1 MAAFTLLAFLVPITG
16 WGQARG
22 DVLSYTLEPASG
34 SNNGYANNCDITIG
48 GITWNLTGN
57 STYQP
62 WRIGGKNLTEVDRPL
77 YSKTAIADNIS
88 KIEVTHGS
96 ANSITINSWTVIVA
110 SDAAFETVV
119 SQLTPTFEANKTT
132 TIIRPDGAD
141 WTGCYYKFVY
151 NVSVTG
157 NSNKFLEF
165 TRAKFYKEDGGS
177 TPTTPTTVTIDAS
190 GITNTDIYNGT
201 AAGSLSATVMDN
213 NNNTVIEGAT
223 VTWESND
230 DDIATID
237 ANGVVTLVAVGST
250 TITASYAGNDTY
262 ESSSATYTIEVIDST
277 PSTGSNSTFIFN
289 TDDGLEALNITKPS
303 SGAGTDLDPDTD
315 YTIGDVTMNITHGTT
330 TNTRVWNSSGN
341 TDLRV
346 YSNGTLAFTVPE
358 GNAITKITFD
368 GNTIALSGVN
378 NSVWTAT
385 GDPVNTVTFTNNAT
399 GSKIR
404 TITVEYEATVPPTVA
419 APTFNPVAG
428 SYAEPQ
434 SVTITCATEGASIYY
449 TIDGSAPNN
458 TSAQYTGSITV
469 SVSTTI
475 KAIAYVGEDY
485 SSVTTAAYVIELP
498 TVATPTFNLATG
510 TYAGTQE
517 VTITCA
523 TEDAT
528 IYYTLDGED
537 PTTESNVYSTPL
549 TISETTTVKAMAVKD
564 NYNNSAIAEA
574 TYTIIPSVPGYVI
587 DFENAASAYTD
598 WEFVNIVSQQTG
610 ANNVSA
616 HGGTYYGTTGG
627 KASGKI
633 VTKEKIATPYILTC
647 YVTRQ
652 STNTTAST
660 WYIQVSSDGEAW
672 TNVATQSATSMTVGT
687 WVEFSAN
694 LTQYTDV
701 YVRLC
706 YEGSTA
712 VRNIDDLTLITTVPA
727 VATPT
732 FSPEAGTYYEVQNV
746 TIACTT
752 EGATIYYTTN
762 GTTPDNTS
770 TQYDGAITVSE
781 TTTINAIAYVG
792 EDFSSV
798 ATATYTIVTPT
809 TIAEVRAQTIGDVVF
824 TTGVVT
830 SVTGNGTKT
839 VYMQD
844 NTAGIVVYGALT
856 TTVAKGD
863 EIRVQGELTSHHG
876 LLEIGSSTNAPT
888 VTVISHNHTVT
899 PALKTIAQI
908 DNTIQATLVRVENA
922 TVTLISGQN
931 YTIAQGENTIIVRNL
946 SGVEVNNVVSLT
958 TNVGYY
964 DNLQLVNP
972 TDVQIAQS
980 GFAYQYSINGT
991 LGAVQHDTEITLS
1004 DGAPVG
1010 GLAFAGW
1017 TLNPNDV
1024 ASESIL
1030 AAGSSYGLIEDGVVF
1045 YAVYSRTVSSGNY
1058 VKVIETPD
1066 NWSGNYLIVNENNG
1080 VAFNG
1085 ALTTLD
1091 VANNTVSIR
1100 FNDDG
1105 IFGNYETNAGIFTI
1119 TPSNGDSVVI
1129 QSASGLYIGRTTYN
1143 NGLETSSA
1151 TEYDNEISFDDSG
1164 NVVIVSEGGDSL
1176 RYNAASNQQRFRYYK
1191 NGQQTIQLY
1200 KQEGEITSTTSF
1212 YTRVFA
1218 NETATADVII
1228 VGPSII
1234 PSGYTLT
1241 MANYTLTNE
1250 LGADKFII
1258 EDGAQMPGFWNEVSG
1273 TMQKNINACDYS
1285 SNNNAGYYLITTP
1298 IDGYAP
1304 SAENGFLTT
1313 NYDLYAYDATEDE
1326 EWRNYKANNFNLTLG
1341 KGYLYANGEN
1351 TTLQF
1356 AGTLNGAS
1364 MCIQNLAYVE
1374 DDGLKS
1380 LNLVGNP
1387 YLHSEEFCLGEN
1399 GTTMSVGPETNYLS
1413 MNSTGDGFIVTTA
1426 TKYTAQPL
1434 QGFFVQATAE
1444 NQLIMEIG
1452 AALQP
1457 EDDIAVGLGNL
1468 NIKIDHNNILL
1479 DNAIVNFGNARMM
1492 RKFYLS
1498 NSSTRV
1504 YIPQGNRDFAVVRSA
1519 NEGEMPVNFKAETN
1533 GTYTISVNAENV
1545 NMSYLHLIDNVTG
1558 ADVDLLSTPS
1568 YSFEANTND
1577 YATRFRLVFKANANV
1592 SENVDAVTFA
1602 FFNGSTWTVSNLGEA
1617 TLQVVDVM
1625 GRVLSSETVNG
1636 NAEFSLNQ
1644 VPGVYMLRLVNG
1656 ENVKVQKVVVR

>member
-119 SQLTPTFEANKTT
+119 SELTPTFEANKTT

-330 TNTRVWNSSGN
+330 NTRVWNSSGN

-385 GDPVNTVTFTNNAT
+385 GDPVSTVAFTNNTTA
-399 GSKIR
+399 SKIR

-419 APTFNPVAG
+419 APVFSPVAG
-428 SYAEPQ
+428 TYTEPK
-434 SVTITCATEGASIYY
+434 SVTITCATEGSTIYY
-449 TIDGSAPNN
+449 TLDGSTPDNN
-458 TSAQYTGSITV
+458 STQYNGAITV
-469 SVSTTI
+469 SVTTTI
-475 KAIAYVGEDY
+475 KAIAYNGEDH
-485 SSVTTAAYVIELP
+485 SNVATAAYVIELP
-498 TVATPTFNLATG
+498 TVATPTFDPVAG
-510 TYAGTQE
+510 TYAGAQT
-517 VTITCA
+517 VTIACA
-523 TEDAT
+523 TEGAT

-537 PTTESNVYSTPL
+537 PTTESDVYSIPI

-564 NYNNSAIAEA
+564 NYNNSAIATA
-574 TYTIIPSVPGYVI
+574 TYNITAAVPGYVI

-652 STNTTAST
+652 STNTTASA

-672 TNVATQSATSMTVGT
+672 TNVATQSATSMSVGT
-687 WVEFSAN
+687 WVEFTAN

-732 FSPEAGTYYEVQNV
+732 FSPEAGTYYEAQNV

-798 ATATYTIVTPT
+798 ATATYTIVMPM
-809 TIAEVRAQTIGDVVF
+809 TIAQVREQGTGDVL
-824 TTGVVT
+824 TTGTIT
-830 SVTGNGTKT
+830 SISGNGTKT
-839 VYMQD
+839 AYMQD
-844 NTAGIVVYGALT
+844 ATAAIVVYGSFTAA
-856 TTVAKGD
+856 VGD
-863 EIRVQGELTSHHG
+863 AIRVSGTLEDHHG
-876 LLEIGSSTNAPT
+876 LLEIKNPS
-888 VTVISHNHTVT
+888 VTVISSGNTIN
-899 PALKTIAQI
+899 PELMTIAQI
-908 DNTIQATLVRVENA
+908 NASTNQGWYIRIEGA
-922 TVTLISGQN
+922 TVTDKTGDNTTIS
-931 YTIAQGENTIIVRNL
+931 QGENTVNVYKI
-946 SGVEVNNVVSLT
+946 SGVNVDDVISF
-958 TNVGYY
+958 NGNIGCY
-964 DNLQLVNP
+964 DNLQIVNP
-972 TDVQIAQS
+972 RDVTVAPA
-980 GFAYQYSINGT
+980 GFAYQYSINGVPGNELYGT
-991 LGAVQHDTEITLS
+991 NITLS
-1004 DGAPVG
+1004 NGAAVG

-1017 TLNPNDV
+1017 TLDPNDV
-1024 ASESIL
+1024 ENIL
-1030 AAGSSYGLIEDGVVF
+1030 AAGSPYELTADGVVF
-1045 YAVYSRTVSSGNY
+1045 YAVYSRTVASGSY
-1058 VKVIETPD
+1058 VRVTESPD
-1066 NWSGNYLIVNENNG
+1066 DWTGNYLIVNQEYG

-1085 ALTTLD
+1085 AVQPKLD
-1091 VANNTVSIR
+1091 IESNTISISV
-1100 FNDDG
+1100 NG
-1105 IFGNYETNAGIFTI
+1105 NSISANYETNAGIFTI
-1119 TPSNGDSVVI
+1119 TPTADGDSVII
-1129 QSASGLYIGRTTYN
+1129 QSASGLYMGQNADANGLLSSTSIEYHNAISFGGDTVNIIGR
-1143 NGLETSSA
+1143 
-1151 TEYDNEISFDDSG
+1151 
-1164 NVVIVSEGGDSL
+1164 GGAYL
-1176 RYNAASNQQRFRYYK
+1176 RYNKASNQNRFRYYK
-1191 NGQQTIQLY
+1191 TSSYLGQKPIQLF
-1200 KQEGEITSTTSF
+1200 KQEGEITTTSSF
-1212 YTRVFA
+1212 YTRVFV
-1218 NETATADVII
+1218 NETATAAIQI

-1234 PSGYTLT
+1234 PSNYSLN
-1241 MANYTLTNE
+1241 MATYTLTNE
-1250 LGADKFII
+1250 LGAANLVI
-1258 EDGAQMPGFWNEVSG
+1258 EEGGQLIHSEGNVAV
-1273 TMQKNINACDYS
+1273 TMQKHINQYTGAHD
-1285 SNNNAGYYLITTP
+1285 NYYLIAAP
-1298 IDGYAP
+1298 FQIDP
-1304 SAENGFLTT
+1304 STVSGMLDND
-1313 NYDLYAYDATEDE
+1313 YDLYSFASWAPGE
-1326 EWRNYKANNFNLTLG
+1326 EWQNYEAEGGEFWLQEG
-1341 KGYLYANGEN
+1341 QGFLYANNVDTDLEFVGQVAPSTDDDFYYGGLYDESS
-1351 TTLQF
+1351 TDPF
-1356 AGTLNGAS
+1356 NGWS
-1364 MCIQNLAYVE
+1364 LA
-1374 DDGLKS
+1374 
-1380 LNLVGNP
+1380 GNP
-1387 YLHSEEFCLGEN
+1387 FACNAYPVLNDGTAASFYKISGDELVLSEENYMRPLEGIFMQETDESTQYFFNRTEPAPSRAIDL
-1399 GTTMSVGPETNYLS
+1399 TVMSVARG
-1413 MNSTGDGFIVTTA
+1413 TA
-1426 TKYTAQPL
+1426 NCDRVRVR
-1434 QGFFVQATAE
+1434 FD
-1444 NQLIMEIG
+1444 N
-1452 AALQP
+1452 
-1457 EDDIAVGLGNL
+1457 GN
-1468 NIKIDHNNILL
+1468 
-1479 DNAIVNFGNARMM
+1479 NFG
-1492 RKFYLS
+1492 KFQLNPNHTKLYF
-1498 NSSTRV
+1498 T
-1504 YIPQGNRDFAVVRSA
+1504 QGNKDFAVVRSA
-1519 NEGEMPVNFKAETN
+1519 NEGEMPVSFKAETN

-1592 SENVDAVTFA
+1592 HENADADTFA
-1602 FFNGSTWTVSNLGEA
+1602 FFNGNEWVVSNIGEA

-1625 GRVLSSETVNG
+1625 GRVLSSETING
-1636 NAEFSLNQ
+1636 NAEISIKQ
-1644 VPGVYMLRLVNG
+1644 EPGVYMLRLING
-1656 ENVKVQKVVVR
+1656 DNVKTQKVVVR

>member
-1 MAAFTLLAFLVPITG
+1 MKRKFTFLMAALTLLAFLVPITG
-16 WGQARG
+16 WGQTTVASFSRSG
-22 DVLSYTLEPASG
+22 STDTYTEGQTFTKVAEPKTGYYQDGTGTAGTTEKYLQLKGSTAYWTTTPESISFTAKLGGGTTKDPLDNNVLVALLDNEGNVIEGTSTIVTTKITNTTGSEFTVSVPAVNNAYGVKISHIKETGFNVRYYSFSLSY
-34 SNNGYANNCDITIG
+34 
-48 GITWNLTGN
+48 
-57 STYQP
+57 
-62 WRIGGKNLTEVDRPL
+62 V
-77 YSKTAIADNIS
+77 
-88 KIEVTHGS
+88 
-96 ANSITINSWTVIVA
+96 
-110 SDAAFETVV
+110 
-119 SQLTPTFEANKTT
+119 EA
-132 TIIRPDGAD
+132 
-141 WTGCYYKFVY
+141 
-151 NVSVTG
+151 
-157 NSNKFLEF
+157 
-165 TRAKFYKEDGGS
+165 GGS
-177 TPTTPTTVTIDAS
+177 TTTPTTVTIDAS
-190 GITNTDIYNGT
+190 GITNTDLYIGT
-201 AAGSLSATVMDN
+201 EAGQLTATVKDN
-213 NNNTVIEGAT
+213 DDNLIDGAT

-230 DDIATID
+230 DDIATIN

-262 ESSSATYTIEVIDST
+262 GSSSATYTIEVTDTT
-277 PSTGSNSTFIFN
+277 PVTGSTFIFN
-289 TDDGLEALNITKPS
+289 TDEGLEALNITKPS

-315 YTIGDVTMNITHGTT
+315 YTIGDVTMNITHGT

-385 GDPVNTVTFTNNAT
+385 GDPVSTVAFTNNTTA
-399 GSKIR
+399 SKIR

-419 APTFNPVAG
+419 APVFSPVAG
-428 SYAEPQ
+428 TYTEPK
-434 SVTITCATEGASIYY
+434 SVTITCATEGSTIYY
-449 TIDGSAPNN
+449 TLDGSTPDNN
-458 TSAQYTGSITV
+458 STQYNGAITV
-469 SVSTTI
+469 SVTTTI
-475 KAIAYVGEDY
+475 KAIAYNGEDH
-485 SSVTTAAYVIELP
+485 SNVATAAYVIELP
-498 TVATPTFNLATG
+498 TVATPTLDPVAG
-510 TYAGTQE
+510 TYAGAQT
-517 VTITCA
+517 VTIACA
-523 TEDAT
+523 TEGAT

-537 PTTESNVYSTPL
+537 PTIESTVYYMPF
-549 TISETTTVKAMAVKD
+549 TISQTTTVKAMAVKN

-574 TYTIIPSVPGYVI
+574 AYTIIPSVPGYVI

-652 STNTTAST
+652 STNTTASA

-672 TNVATQSATSMTVGT
+672 TNVATQSATSMSVGT
-687 WVEFSAN
+687 WVEFTAN

-732 FSPEAGTYYEVQNV
+732 FSPEAGTYYEAQNV

-798 ATATYTIVTPT
+798 ATATYTIVTPM
-809 TIAEVRAQTIGDVVF
+809 TIAEVRAQTIGDVVL

-844 NTAGIVVYGALT
+844 NTAGIVVYGAFT

-946 SGVEVNNVVSLT
+946 SGVEKNNVVSLT
-958 TNVGYY
+958 ANVGYY

-991 LGAVQHDTEITLS
+991 LGTVQHGTEITLS
-1004 DGAPVG
+1004 NGAAVG

-1017 TLNPNDV
+1017 TLDPNDV
-1024 ASESIL
+1024 ANESIL
-1030 AAGSSYGLIEDGVVF
+1030 APGSSYELTDDGVVF

-1058 VKVIETPD
+1058 VKVTETPED
-1066 NWSGNYLIVNENNG
+1066 WSGNYLIVSENNG

-1091 VANNTVSIR
+1091 ADNNTVSIR
-1100 FNDDG
+1100 FNSDG
-1105 IFGNYETNAGIFTI
+1105 ISGNYETNAAIFTI
-1119 TPSNGDSVVI
+1119 APTVGDSVSI
-1129 QSASGLYIGRTTYN
+1129 KSASGLYIGQNTDANGLLSSTETVYN
-1143 NGLETSSA
+1143 NA
-1151 TEYDNEISFDDSG
+1151 ISF
-1164 NVVIVSEGGDSL
+1164 GGDSVNIVGKGGAYL
-1176 RYNAASNQQRFRYYK
+1176 RYNKASNQNRFRYYK
-1191 NGQQTIQLY
+1191 TSSYVGQQPIQLY

-1218 NETATADVII
+1218 NETAAAAIEM

-1234 PSGYTLT
+1234 PSNYSLNMGTYALT
-1241 MANYTLTNE
+1241 YASDVTDNLV
-1250 LGADKFII
+1250 I
-1258 EDGAQMPGFWNEVSG
+1258 EENGQLVHSVGNINV
-1273 TMQKNINACDYS
+1273 TMQKHINRYIGDKD
-1285 SNNNAGYYLITTP
+1285 NYYLISVP
-1298 IDGYAP
+1298 FSVDPSQVDGML
-1304 SAENGFLTT
+1304 ENNF
-1313 NYDLYAYDATEDE
+1313 DLYEFASWMPGE
-1326 EWRNYKANNFNLTLG
+1326 EWHNYEAEEYGFVMNEGQGF
-1341 KGYLYANGEN
+1341 LYANSVNTDLEFVGEVTPSTDNDFVYGGLYQEVSTDPFNGWSLAGNPFACNAYPVLSDGTAASFYKISGNEVVPSNETYMRPLEGIFMQETDVN
-1351 TTLQF
+1351 TQYFFNRT
-1356 AGTLNGAS
+1356 APA
-1364 MCIQNLAYVE
+1364 AARA
-1374 DDGLKS
+1374 
-1380 LNLVGNP
+1380 LNLTVSGLNR
-1387 YLHSEEFCLGEN
+1387 G
-1399 GTTMSVGPETNYLS
+1399 V
-1413 MNSTGDGFIVTTA
+1413 
-1426 TKYTAQPL
+1426 
-1434 QGFFVQATAE
+1434 
-1444 NQLIMEIG
+1444 
-1452 AALQP
+1452 ALN
-1457 EDDIAVGLGNL
+1457 DR
-1468 NIKIDHNNILL
+1468 
-1479 DNAIVNFGNARMM
+1479 AIVRFDNGNMLG
-1492 RKFYLS
+1492 KFQL
-1498 NSSTRV
+1498 NPESTKL
-1504 YIPQGNRDFAVVRSA
+1504 YFSQGNKDYAVVRSA
-1519 NEGEMPVNFKAETN
+1519 NEGEMPLNFKAETN
-1533 GTYTISVNAENV
+1533 GNYTISVDAENV
-1545 NMSYLHLIDNVTG
+1545 NMNYLHLIDNVTG
-1558 ADVDLLSTPS
+1558 ADVDLLATPS

-1592 SENVDAVTFA
+1592 HENADADADADTFA
-1602 FFNGSTWTVSNLGEA
+1602 FFNGNEWVVSNIGEA

-1625 GRVLSSETVNG
+1625 GRVLRSETING
-1636 NAEFSLNQ
+1636 NAEISIKQ
-1644 VPGVYMLRLVNG
+1644 EPGVYMLRLING
-1656 ENVKVQKVVVR
+1656 DNVKTQKVVVR